1 MAKIPLPE
9 RGQPLDVTYVYELA
23 QAVNEMAKEVSPATY
38 DYVTIKTPDT
48 GPNNRKITE
57 IRVIGALEKVGSS
70 GQSVSPGQEIP
81 FGTTFTGEFRFPPIV
96 TATAINVGQTPAG
109 SNVSVILND
118 PTTSG
123 VTGFVRFNTTGVVSL
138 NVNLIIIG
146 IPN

>member
-9 RGQPLDVTYVYELA
+9 RGQPLDVSYVYDLA
-23 QAVNEMAKEVSPATY
+23 QAVNDLSKEVSPATY
-38 DYVTIKTPDT
+38 DYVTIQTADN
-48 GPNNRKITE
+48 GPQNRKATE
-57 IRVIGALEKVGSS
+57 IRVLGALSKVGST
-70 GQSVSPGQEIP
+70 GQSVTVGQQIS
-81 FGTTFTGEFRFPPIV
+81 FNVNFQGEFRFPPIV

-109 SNVSVILND
+109 GDVTVILND

-123 VTGFVRFNTTGVVSL
+123 VSGFVKFNTSGVASV